1 MTKKITSFLYYF
13 LIFILLII
21 LTKGKENSLL
31 LLKNKKDNLDAS
43 VGSPFE
49 SSGSRAR
56 YALTEALVEDKTLVL
71 NEKRALFALPDVVS
85 YKNKRFSVFTPGVA
99 FFGLPFYFLGK
110 FFGLSQIFT
119 YFSTALLA
127 LINTFLIAKL
137 ARKLGAGLYSAIL
150 SGFVFLFATNA
161 LSYTLTYTQHQATT
175 TLVLLALLNLFG
187 EKTLLK
193 NIWLGAL
200 FGIGLLMD
208 LSNAIILSPIVLAA
222 IIKHFHFS
230 KSKQGLKISLK
241 LRVFQ
246 LIIGLLPF
254 LGLFGWYNY
263 QLTGSPIE
271 IGQMVGR
278 ADYSVL
284 EEAQKLNTQQTK
296 DEKVFKIRLPFVTR
310 KQLNGFYILLLSDE
324 RGWLFYSPILI
335 MGFIGLALLYKNK
348 IIKNIILVLFSVCL
362 INILAYSMFGD
373 PWGGWAFGP
382 RYLIPAAA
390 ILCIGIGTALTKYRH
405 NLLFNLIFLFLVT
418 YSLAVNVIGAMTTT
432 QVPPK
437 VEAINLATPIPYTYE
452 YNIQLIKEGKISSL
466 VYNLFLSNKI
476 TGQQFVTGY
485 FVIVLIVVVFL
496 FFGDH
501 PFFTSAVEIIKNRK
515 LRQSK

>member
-1 MTKKITSFLYYF
+1 MSAGT
-13 LIFILLII
+13 
-21 LTKGKENSLL
+21 
-31 LLKNKKDNLDAS
+31 
-43 VGSPFE
+43 PFE

-110 FFGLSQIFT
+110 LFGLPQIFT
-119 YFSTALLA
+119 FFSTVLLTI
-127 LINTFLIAKL
+127 INIFLIAKL
-137 ARKLGAGLYSAIL
+137 ARKLGAASHLAIL
-150 SGFVFLFATNA
+150 SGFVFLFATNT

-187 EKTLLK
+187 ERTLLK
-193 NIWLGAL
+193 NIWLGTL

-208 LSNAIILSPIVLAA
+208 LPNVIILSPVVLSA

-230 KSKQGLKISLK
+230 QSKQGLKISLK
-241 LRVFQ
+241 LRVFY

-284 EEAQKLNTQQTK
+284 EDTQKLNAQQTK

-324 RGWLFYSPILI
+324 RGWLFYSPVLI
-335 MGFIGLALLYKNK
+335 MGFIGFALFYKNK
-348 IIKNIILVLFSVCL
+348 KEKNIVLVLISVVL
-362 INILAYSMFGD
+362 VNILAYSMFGD

-382 RYLIPAAA
+382 RYLIPGAA
-390 ILCIGIGTALTKYRH
+390 ILCIGIGIALTKYQ
-405 NLLFNLIFLFLVT
+405 NKTLLNLIFFCLVA
-418 YSLAVNVIGAMTTT
+418 YSLAVNIIGAMTTT

-437 VEAINLATPIPYTYE
+437 GEAANLLNPIPYTYE
-452 YNIQLIKEGKISSL
+452 YNIQLIKENKISSL
-466 VYNLFLSNKI
+466 VYNLFLSDKI
-476 TGQQFVTGY
+476 TGSQFVTGY
-485 FVIVLIVVVFL
+485 FVVVLTIVVFL
-496 FFGDH
+496 FFYQPSEDG
-501 PFFTSAVEIIKNRK
+501 I
-515 LRQSK
+515 RQPRRLILGKK